1 MIKRVFQETYY
12 IILAEKTKAERDC
25 PLLSSGTRLEPRF
38 SDFFFSGVYFHS
50 ITYLHSKKMTDS
62 FVAKSIRNPTATRTK
77 TPAEVGH
84 PINTV
89 ASALKSVPVPEQVL
103 NKSVQMN
110 E

>member
-1 MIKRVFQETYY
+1 
-12 IILAEKTKAERDC
+12 
-25 PLLSSGTRLEPRF
+25 
-38 SDFFFSGVYFHS
+38 
-50 ITYLHSKKMTDS
+50 MTDS
-62 FVAKSIRNPTATRTK
+62 FVAKIIRNPTATRTK

-89 ASALKSVPVPEQVL
+89 ASVRKSVPVPEQVL